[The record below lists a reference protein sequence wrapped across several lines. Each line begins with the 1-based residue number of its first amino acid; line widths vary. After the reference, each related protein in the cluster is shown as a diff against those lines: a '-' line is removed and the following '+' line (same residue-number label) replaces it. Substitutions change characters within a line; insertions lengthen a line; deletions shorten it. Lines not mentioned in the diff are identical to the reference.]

1 MNDFIF
7 QNTTKVYFGQN
18 QLKHLHAEV
27 LRFGDKILIAHGG
40 EFIKTSSLYSRVI
53 NELQSHHITVYEL
66 GAVEPHPCLLYTSS
80 CV

>member
-18 QLKHLHAEV
+18 QLKHLHEEV

-40 EFIKTSSLYSRVI
+40 EFIKNSSLYSLSLI
-53 NELQSHHITVYEL
+53 HIWYNNK
-66 GAVEPHPCLLYTSS
+66 GFS
-80 CV
+80 